1 MKTEPLVSLCV
12 NEVCIEGSNAC
23 VDRLPVDAELK
34 SLRDRLLRRAR
45 CQMRD
50 PAVAED
56 LVQDTLVTV
65 VERHS
70 QRRGESSL
78 ATWATAIL
86 KHKVADWYRSPSRRR
101 TLDQYDQRASS
112 VDDAAPASD
121 PEFGDT
127 LSVPSWQQPE
137 NRSEQRQMMATVR
150 QCLADLPRQ
159 QGHVFV
165 MREWLGFETFEI
177 CDRLGISP
185 DNCRTILH
193 RTRSA
198 LRTRL
203 QRDGSTCGPTA
214 LPSHSRASSSASA
227 CHV

>member
-1 MKTEPLVSLCV
+1 MKTEKLFPARVA
-12 NEVCIEGSNAC
+12 NAC
-23 VDRLPVDAELK
+23 TDGSSAFVDPLPVDAELK

-45 CQMRD
+45 FQMRD
-50 PAVAED
+50 PTVAED

-65 VERHS
+65 VERKS
-70 QRRGESSL
+70 QYRGDSSL

-86 KHKVADWYRSPSRRR
+86 KRKVADWYRSPSRRR
-101 TLDQYDQRASS
+101 TLKLFDQRPGG
-112 VDDAAPASD
+112 VDDATPASD
-121 PEFGDT
+121 FEFGGE

-137 NRSEQRQMMATVR
+137 NRSEQRQMMETVR

-159 QGHVFV
+159 SGHVFM
-165 MREWLGFETFEI
+165 MRAWLGFETLEI

-198 LRTRL
+198 LRMRL
-203 QRDGSTCGPTA
+203 QPDGFKCVPA
-214 LPSHSRASSSASA
+214 AHPHCARASASTYVR
-227 CHV
+227 HV